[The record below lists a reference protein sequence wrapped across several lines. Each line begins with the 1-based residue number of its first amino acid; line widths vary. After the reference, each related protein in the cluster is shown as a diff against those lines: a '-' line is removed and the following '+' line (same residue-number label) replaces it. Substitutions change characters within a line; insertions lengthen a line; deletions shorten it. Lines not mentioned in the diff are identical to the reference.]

1 MKISEG
7 GGDSMA
13 SAYCLVYVKHDL
25 LENQS
30 GMKRILFLAEDTLSV
45 NDEYSSYIK
54 EDIIAEINIK
64 NESENQEREISDFQP
79 IINAIMLKYAKYY
92 ESVNSLFRAN
102 ANMKSQI
109 LHIDQTNNF
118 SSYLISQINE
128 DYAKLNILDTIVEEL
143 YGKRLRN
150 LPEKQFKIIIQ
161 SFARENNYM
170 SKINL
175 RPNDLAMYDQR
186 FDEFK
191 KVIQTADIAVFILE
205 SANEY
210 QKDNCAKGL
219 FQFFQLAKESN
230 SLYSAIY
237 DIYCILLL
245 NAVCDLYQSCVKVK
259 NALIAKELCEYIHL
273 ILPIK
278 GDTSFSRKILP
289 VLKSLQKD
297 CKSNFKKS
305 GEEYINAFATLL
317 SPEINYTV
325 LLENIPEK
333 LRELNMS
340 FDKNDYFEKW
350 INEYGQE
357 KTISNLRNQITNFYG
372 QLRPDKI
379 QLYSNLKSTKSE
391 LTTRDIMLAI

>member
-118 SSYLISQINE
+118 YSYLISQINE

-219 FQFFQLAKESN
+219 FQFFQF
-230 SLYSAIY
+230 
-237 DIYCILLL
+237 
-245 NAVCDLYQSCVKVK
+245 
-259 NALIAKELCEYIHL
+259 
-273 ILPIK
+273 
-278 GDTSFSRKILP
+278 G
-289 VLKSLQKD
+289 
-297 CKSNFKKS
+297 
-305 GEEYINAFATLL
+305 
-317 SPEINYTV
+317 
-325 LLENIPEK
+325 
-333 LRELNMS
+333 
-340 FDKNDYFEKW
+340 
-350 INEYGQE
+350 
-357 KTISNLRNQITNFYG
+357 
-372 QLRPDKI
+372 
-379 QLYSNLKSTKSE
+379 
-391 LTTRDIMLAI
+391 